1 MSGSVNTRR
10 ERESS
15 ELSGKVQTIL
25 KMDLSEERPD
35 FESPSTRD
43 HLSFSVDRI
52 LAPDFGPR
60 KDQRTSA
67 TIQSCFNSF
76 LWAEE
81 NPSFRTLLKYGL
93 GKSSECLSIF
103 RYAHSPFS
111 PEEENSL
118 YVNVH
123 SPTLQCTKDCC
134 SPRTYLKV
142 ETDSSSVSND
152 SNNVVQS
159 LFVPCPKDL
168 EEYNTG
174 LMSLKADIIKLKRS
188 HDHIQNPDSVPEN
201 NKAISQYAVPCANAS
216 ASSPESLASDGGK
229 DFRLSPNSISSPSSK
244 KDIKKLVATFE
255 SGIYS
260 GSTSGARFEPVAS
273 RTHGLTFPAPQDNP
287 KESSSMKEEKRTLQL
302 CKERQNKDQNDDR
315 CSPNESRCS
324 IFPDTKSPVK
334 GSDLNQPQMKE
345 SEITNCENK
354 SPSPIS
360 SPKEPFLKPTSPTG
374 IKRKSPLLEQMKPDV
389 KSDVHLTGDEA
400 WPIGGS
406 SVRALVLL
414 KTCRIDGLMPV
425 KSVVPQIPHVDVGC
439 EIRVGTCV
447 SQALGPFRTPP
458 RWVYPTGSERLIDVL
473 YSLRFGASHG
483 KTVQY
488 EISTAYHPQPRI
500 LSESGAL
507 V

>member
-1 MSGSVNTRR
+1 MAFFTSVWPLERRSLRGGVTVEVDHSLLPIAVRPRPFTNEERASCLVTGTLSTRCHKRKTVPMSGSVNTRR

-15 ELSGKVQTIL
+15 GLSGKVQTIL

-60 KDQRTSA
+60 KDQRASA
-67 TIQSCFNSF
+67 TIQSCFDPF

-81 NPSFRTLLKYGL
+81 NPSFHTLLKYGL

-111 PEEENSL
+111 PGEEKSL

-123 SPTLQCTKDCC
+123 SPTLQYTKDCC
-134 SPRTYLKV
+134 SPSTYLKV

-152 SNNVVQS
+152 SNNLVQS

-168 EEYNTG
+168 EEYHAG

-188 HDHIQNPDSVPEN
+188 HDSIQNPDSVPEN
-201 NKAISQYAVPCANAS
+201 KKDISQYAIPCSNAS
-216 ASSPESLASDGGK
+216 ASSPESLASDGGN

-244 KDIKKLVATFE
+244 KDIKKLVPAFE
-255 SGIYS
+255 NRIYS
-260 GSTSGARFEPVAS
+260 SSTSGARFDSVVS
-273 RTHGLTFPAPQDNP
+273 RTHGLTFPAPQDNQ
-287 KESSSMKEEKRTLQL
+287 KESSSMEEKRTLQL
-302 CKERQNKDQNDDR
+302 CKEKQNKDQDNDR

-324 IFPDTKSPVK
+324 ILPDTKSPVK
-334 GSDLNQPQMKE
+334 GSDLNLPQMKE

-354 SPSPIS
+354 SPSPVS
-360 SPKEPFLKPTSPTG
+360 SSKAPFLKPTSLTG
-374 IKRKSPLLEQMKPDV
+374 IKRKSPLLEQLKPDV

-400 WPIGGS
+400 WP
-406 SVRALVLL
+406 V
-414 KTCRIDGLMPV
+414 
-425 KSVVPQIPHVDVGC
+425 
-439 EIRVGTCV
+439 
-447 SQALGPFRTPP
+447 
-458 RWVYPTGSERLIDVL
+458 WVYCSR
-473 YSLRFGASHG
+473 YSPRPSSG
-483 KTVQY
+483 KY
-488 EISTAYHPQPRI
+488 FSFHISPHT
-500 LSESGAL
+500 
-507 V
+507 